1 VSRKPQPLK
10 SIGSLLLVGA
20 GKMGG
25 AMLDG
30 WIARGLAPTRIVVIE
45 PQPGKALQA
54 LARRGLKLNPKGKIA
69 AAAAAIVI
77 AVKPQSAP
85 DAVPPLRPY
94 VGKTTLV
101 LSIMAGRTLAFL
113 ENALPSGTAIVRAMP
128 NTPAS
133 IGRGISVAVGNAKV
147 SARQRKLAGHL
158 LAAIGKVEWASDETL
173 MDAVTALSGSG
184 PAYVFLLAEA
194 MTKAGTRRKSRELA
208 LQMLF
213 QMEMGKQN
221 PDQVRQS
228 FWSERQDLDDKVR
241 GFADDL
247 FGIAAERAEEIDQ
260 LIERNAEHWRMD
272 RMAAVDRNLLR
283 AGVAEFLGFP
293 ETPRAVVINEAL
305 EIARRFSTPESVHF
319 INGVLDSV
327 ARELGEGKSRAE

>member
-1 VSRKPQPLK
+1 
-10 SIGSLLLVGA
+10 
-20 GKMGG
+20 
-25 AMLDG
+25 
-30 WIARGLAPTRIVVIE
+30 
-45 PQPGKALQA
+45 
-54 LARRGLKLNPKGKIA
+54 
-69 AAAAAIVI
+69 
-77 AVKPQSAP
+77 
-85 DAVPPLRPY
+85 
-94 VGKTTLV
+94 
-101 LSIMAGRTLAFL
+101 
-113 ENALPSGTAIVRAMP
+113 
-128 NTPAS
+128 
-133 IGRGISVAVGNAKV
+133 
-147 SARQRKLAGHL
+147 
-158 LAAIGKVEWASDETL
+158 
-173 MDAVTALSGSG
+173 
-184 PAYVFLLAEA
+184 

-221 PDQVRQS
+221 SDQVRQS

-293 ETPRAVVINEAL
+293 DTPRAVVINEAL

-327 ARELGEGKSRAE
+327 ARELGEGKKNTE